1 MSLLQVIPYKTVI
14 PNETKGGGNEVD
26 FFSFVADISFFF
38 RSRTEGPTL
47 KHVYDYLFS
56 L

>member
-38 RSRTEGPTL
+38 QKQDRGTYI
-47 KHVYDYLFS
+47 KACVWLFV
-56 L
+56 